1 MKNLLLPAALLLG
14 TTAHAQNLVNGDFE
28 NFGTQPVAL
37 YRIAGNTI
45 DPATCQN
52 TSNTFVVEKTLTSTN
67 RPLGFG
73 TSDDFFELSPPSYVT
88 QETSPEHVYAGSSS
102 VKLTSDGFLFG
113 AVGLFAPE
121 EFVQALVPVAY
132 PFDSVPTAI
141 EGFYKHASG
150 APLTFPAGT
159 CTRQG
164 PLTEETTFNGG
175 FAVYARMTRR
185 NPETQQTQVVATAYS
200 IFPDTANYTAFSAP
214 VTVLQPGLVPDSIV
228 FALSCVPE
236 FLSPNPI
243 AIGGSVSYV
252 DNVRF
257 RFCAP
262 AEVAIT
268 VVDNILTADEADAP
282 GYQWLNCQNNFA
294 PIAGAT
300 GPSYTA
306 TASGSYA
313 VVIDRG
319 GCPPDT
325 SGCVP
330 VVVTHA
336 AGPAPAAQLRA
347 FPNPAQDFVQLEH
360 ADGQPLPPITVQVY
374 RANGTRVS
382 LHEITRPVASLRVPL
397 GAQPGLYLLRVTS
410 GTGAVQSLR
419 IIKP

>member
-1 MKNLLLPAALLLG
+1 MKNLLLLAALLPC
-14 TTAHAQNLVNGDFE
+14 APISAQNLPNGDFE
-28 NFGTQPVAL
+28 SFGTQAVTL
-37 YRIAGNTI
+37 YRIVGNTF

-52 TSNTFVVEKTLTSTN
+52 TSNTFAFEKTFTSTN

-88 QETSPEHVYAGSSS
+88 QETDPAHVYAGTSS
-102 VKLTSDGFLFG
+102 VKLTSDGFLSG
-113 AVGLFAPE
+113 AVGLFEPE

-132 PFDSVPTAI
+132 PFEAVPAAI
-141 EGFYKHASG
+141 EGFYKHTSG

-164 PLTEETTFNGG
+164 PLTQETTFNGG

-185 NPETQQTQVVATAYS
+185 DAATNQDVVVATAYS
-200 IFPDTANYTAFSAP
+200 VFADVANYTAFSAP

-228 FALSCVPE
+228 FALSCTPE

-252 DNVRF
+252 DNVNF

-262 AEVAIT
+262 ADTAIT
-268 VVDNILTADEADAP
+268 VAGSTLTANEASAA
-282 GYQWLNCQNNFA
+282 GYQWLDCQDNFA

-300 GPSYTA
+300 GQSYTA
-306 TASGSYA
+306 AASGSYA
-313 VVIDRG
+313 VAITRN

-325 SGCVP
+325 SGCVS

-336 AGPAPAAQLRA
+336 AGPAPAAQLRV
-347 FPNPAQDFVQLEH
+347 FPNPARDFVWLQQ
-360 ADGQPLPPITVQVY
+360 ADGLPLTPITVRVY
-374 RANGTRVS
+374 RANGELIGQYATTRAV
-382 LHEITRPVASLRVPL
+382 PSLRIPL
-397 GAQPGLYLLRVTS
+397 GTPPGLYLVRVTS
-410 GTGAVQSLR
+410 DAGTEQTMR